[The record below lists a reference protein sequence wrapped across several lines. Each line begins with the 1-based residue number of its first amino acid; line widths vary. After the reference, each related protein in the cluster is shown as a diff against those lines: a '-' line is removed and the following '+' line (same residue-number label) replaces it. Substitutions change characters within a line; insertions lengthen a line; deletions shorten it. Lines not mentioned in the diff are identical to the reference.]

1 MMKILLATAAVAM
14 LAGCQT
20 FPQANMA
27 EDPSRSCM
35 QSIPDKPEMQVL
47 KPRIGSFMDPNA
59 VPLELRTSQ
68 DRPTPEERQ
77 AISKWAQLRQ
87 QCMQAGEAFRA
98 TGANPT
104 LTYLLNE
111 QNSEFVSLLA
121 KLYSGEFNYGQ
132 FAEARIALARASK
145 AKAMEADRQL
155 KNDAVARQQAE
166 AAQQMQL
173 NNSLLLLQA
182 AQPKPQPIAPLR
194 PQVNCTS
201 RNVMGTVQTNC
212 W

>member
-1 MMKILLATAAVAM
+1 MRFAFLLSMVA
-14 LAGCQT
+14 LAGCHT
-20 FPQANMA
+20 FPQVSMA
-27 EDPSRSCM
+27 EDPSRACM
-35 QSIPDKPEMQVL
+35 QSIPDRAEMQVL

-68 DRPTPEERQ
+68 DKPTSEERQ
-77 AISKWAQLRQ
+77 AISKWAQIRQ

-98 TGANPT
+98 AGANPT
-104 LTYLLNE
+104 YVYLLNE
-111 QNSEFVSLLA
+111 QNSDFVSLLA

-132 FAEARIALARASK
+132 FAEARIALAKTSK
-145 AKAMEADRQL
+145 AKAMDAERQL
-155 KNDAVARQQAE
+155 KNDAAARQQAE

-182 AQPKPQPIAPLR
+182 AQPRPQPLAPLS
-194 PQVNCTS
+194 PQMNCTS
-201 RNVMGTVQTNC
+201 RPNGLGGVQTNC